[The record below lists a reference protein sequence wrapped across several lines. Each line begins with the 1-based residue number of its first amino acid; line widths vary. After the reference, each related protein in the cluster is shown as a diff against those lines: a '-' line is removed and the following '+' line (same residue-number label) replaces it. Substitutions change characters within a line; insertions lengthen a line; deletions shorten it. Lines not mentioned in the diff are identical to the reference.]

1 LFSIHSIN
9 CSASFFFNL
18 TDTVFP
24 CACPFIVWTMKSLR
38 ISLAFASS
46 STATHE
52 PFCYATC
59 QNETNQT
66 KFIKRI
72 RLDDTLERYLNT
84 ANTRK
89 VSPSK
94 SIGVLLRNIILH
106 RTPIYD
112 LQDWASRYRPTLF
125 GLDSEQ
131 ITSLKDDR
139 IGRDLDMLLD
149 VERASILTEVVV
161 RAIKDWTYPGSIMI
175 PPP

>member
-1 LFSIHSIN
+1 
-9 CSASFFFNL
+9 
-18 TDTVFP
+18 
-24 CACPFIVWTMKSLR
+24 MKSFR
-38 ISLAFASS
+38 ISLAFTSS

-72 RLDDTLERYLNT
+72 GLDDILERYLNT

-131 ITSLKDDR
+131 MTSLNDDR
-139 IGRDLDMLLD
+139 IGRDLDMLFD
-149 VERASILTEVVV
+149 VDPASILTEVVV
-161 RAIKDWTYPGSIMI
+161 RAIKEFKLDLSRFHNDSTTITFSGIYKEATGEVFDGNCRWCSSNPLQSM
-175 PPP
+175 